1 MRTGLLAQK
10 VGMSRLFM
18 DDGRHLGVT
27 VLKVDDCQVVA
38 QRTLDRD
45 GYTALQLGAG
55 TAKTKNVTKPMRGHF
70 AKSQVAPKRRLA
82 EFRVSPEAMVPVG
95 AELSVSHFVEGQ
107 FVDVCGTSIGKGFAG
122 AMKRH
127 NFSGLSASHG
137 VSISHRSHGSTGNSQ
152 DPGKVF
158 KGKKMAG
165 QLGAKRVTMQ
175 SLYVARTDVDKGL
188 IMVVGGVPG
197 PDGALVRVTD
207 AIKRALPGDAPFPAG
222 LRTDPAAATES
233 ATEQDGAESDPAAA
247 TESATEQDGAESAPA
262 AATESATEQDRAES
276 APADAESK
284 D

>member
-122 AMKRH
+122 GMKRH
-127 NFSGLSASHG
+127 GFAGLRASHG
-137 VSISHRSHGSTGNSQ
+137 VSVSHRALGSTGNSQ
-152 DPGKVF
+152 DPGRVF
-158 KGKKMAG
+158 KGKKMPG
-165 QLGAKRVTMQ
+165 QMGRTRVTTQ
-175 SLYVARTDVDKGL
+175 NLEVVALDDARGLIVIKGAVPGSKGGYVLVRDAGKKALPEDAALTPGALDARTAEEGAPEDER
-188 IMVVGGVPG
+188 
-197 PDGALVRVTD
+197 PDGPEPD
-207 AIKRALPGDAPFPAG
+207 AETAAEAPAEEGASDDSGAG
-222 LRTDPAAATES
+222 
-233 ATEQDGAESDPAAA
+233 GAEGGEEKPD
-247 TESATEQDGAESAPA
+247 E
-262 AATESATEQDRAES
+262 
-276 APADAESK
+276 
-284 D
+284 